1 MTYFI
6 SKSHGHDHGD
16 HGHGHGDHGH
26 DDHGHGHHEE
36 HHWLTECLLS
46 KVWFWE
52 YKSQVNLVSKN
63 SLIDWYRISACLGW
77 FEIDKKSGFRKIIK
91 LKINK

>member
-6 SKSHGHDHGD
+6 SKSHGHGHGHGD

-26 DDHGHGHHEE
+26 EDHGHHKE

-46 KVWFWE
+46 KVWFLE
-52 YKSQVNLVSKN
+52 YKSQVSLMGTN
-63 SLIDWYRISACLGW
+63 SLIGIEFQLVRDGLKSIKRVD
-77 FEIDKKSGFRKIIK
+77 FEK
-91 LKINK
+91 